1 MAPVYITGAY
11 GIRSSEMTQLTHDAK
26 RTSLWH
32 QNDVATSFWRHND
45 VIIVS
50 YARWEWYGL
59 CYMSGYQDDSP
70 GTGRQAKHPIAYI
83 IMIDHLNQIWAIAP
97 GNTRRNWKI
106 FFTSKR
112 RFDVK
117 IYVSITSCV
126 SQDGVYGKH

>member
-1 MAPVYITGAY
+1 MAPVYITY
-11 GIRSSEMTQLTHDAK
+11 GIRFSKMTQWTHDAQITPL
-26 RTSLWH
+26 RH
-32 QNDVATSFWRHND
+32 QNDIATSFWRHSV
-45 VIIVS
+45 VIIVP
-50 YARWEWYGL
+50 YACWELHWL
-59 CYMSGYQDDSP
+59 DYMVGYQDRSP

-112 RFDVK
+112 RFDFK
-117 IYVSITSCV
+117 IYVLITSCV